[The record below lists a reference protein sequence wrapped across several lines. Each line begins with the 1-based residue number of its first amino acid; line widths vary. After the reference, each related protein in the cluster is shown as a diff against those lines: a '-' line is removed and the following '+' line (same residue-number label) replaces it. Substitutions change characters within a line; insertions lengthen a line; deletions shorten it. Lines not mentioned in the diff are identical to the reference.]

1 MFNANI
7 REIKLLSEGNSRI
20 ILKNIA
26 FILAPGNVYSI
37 IGKNGS
43 GKTTLLKSL
52 TALHDRKVI
61 EVEGNIEFNGMDI
74 LTLTYDRLSDI
85 RKKYIKYVF
94 QDPVLSFNHL
104 KKMEYY
110 FKMPGIDEKKLGE
123 FLDLL
128 MLPDRKSLS
137 NKYPYELS
145 GGMAQRISIALALA
159 AAPKLLFLDEPNSG
173 IDFAVSNMI
182 SKILKKYAAESKAA
196 ILIIT
201 QDIAFAENTAGW
213 TGFIDNYTFSGFFSK
228 NEIFSTG
235 GKNTGFGNIIEV
247 YRNL

>member
-7 REIKLLSEGNSRI
+7 RQIKLLNEGNSRI
-20 ILKNIA
+20 ILKNIS
-26 FILAPGNVYSI
+26 FTLSPGNVYSI

-61 EVEGNIEFNGMDI
+61 QVEGNIEFNGTGI
-74 LTLTYDRLSDI
+74 LTLPYDHLADI

-94 QDPVLSFNHL
+94 QDPVLSFNPL
-104 KKMEYY
+104 EKLEYY
-110 FKMPGIDEKKLGE
+110 FKMPGIDGKKLGE
-123 FLDLL
+123 LLELL
-128 MLPDRKSLS
+128 MLPDKKSLS
-137 NKYPYELS
+137 KKHSYELS

-159 AAPKLLFLDEPNSG
+159 AAPKLLLLDEPNSG
-173 IDFAVSNMI
+173 IDFAISNMI
-182 SKILKKYAAESKAA
+182 SNILKKYASESNAA

-213 TGFIDNYTFSGFFSK
+213 IGFIDNYTFSGFFNK
-228 NEIFSTG
+228 NEIFSVD
-235 GKNTGFGNIIEV
+235 GKKSNFGNIIEA
-247 YRNL
+247 YRSI